1 MLKAILLSVTFLI
14 IIFSASGQKKKSI
27 EFSLIGRYDQ
37 HADYVSNFAGR
48 VYNDTNKLYGS
59 SYGVNITYRQ
69 KISKSISASLSVGYY
84 RLGIDKIRG
93 SMPFNIPGTR
103 TGRNIDYDDGM
114 TNLLYG
120 TSKYHYNNL
129 AVTVGLSKTVPLKD
143 RLYLDLGA
151 EGIGYYSISQRYEL
165 LDGRKYYSTK
175 NAKPLENGANVTFGI
190 LKEYKKFY
198 FRPAL
203 LVPIYQNL
211 KGDKVF
217 YEDRNMNISKWFNG
231 IGLTLRI
238 GKYI

>member
-1 MLKAILLSVTFLI
+1 MA
-14 IIFSASGQKKKSI
+14 ASGQNNKSV

-48 VYNDTNKLYGS
+48 AYNDTNKLYGI

-69 KISKSISASLSVGYY
+69 KLAENFSASLSVGYY

-103 TGRNIDYDDGM
+103 TGRNIDYDDGS
-114 TNLLYG
+114 TSLLYS
-120 TSKYHYNNL
+120 TTKYHYNNL
-129 AVTVGLSKTVPLKD
+129 AVTAGLSKTIPLKD

-151 EGIGYYSISQRYEL
+151 EGIGYYAVSQRYQL
-165 LDGRKYYSTK
+165 LNGKTYYSTR
-175 NAKPLENGANVTFGI
+175 NAKPLEFGANLSFGI
-190 LKEYKKFY
+190 LKEYKEFY
-198 FRPAL
+198 IRPAL

-211 KGDKVF
+211 KGDTVF
-217 YEDRNMNISKWFNG
+217 YEDSKMNISKWFNG
-231 IGLTLRI
+231 LGLTLRI